1 MNGFRKSELNTCM
14 KLIEAKYDTQTDNRK
29 VVIVD
34 NLPFADI
41 IEQRPPFIDHLSG
54 ALVLSADLRDDKVH
68 EYGTRN
74 YESERYQTRKLL
86 FPWQAELAGTDRQ
99 IEDFLRIHFPTWSPD
114 IHGPIENSNVWK
126 MEDVERA
133 ARAAKVIKPVKEQ
146 VDKILNMRKP
156 INEAKY
162 YRAKTASDVYDQ
174 MDKVLDYTLFV
185 GDGDVDVADFGLGDI
200 RHGDP
205 NSPEVA
211 TVYLIVSNQ
220 NTEEDSIQTAK
231 EFLRNKDIL
240 YHDIKSE
247 VTGVEN
253 QWYVEAQY
261 VDPINEATYEQPGLK
276 FRTLKRIYRYVQELI
291 DGELDEVESK
301 EWHYIIASKKDSDDV
316 RNILTKELGKPEI
329 FKVPEFK
336 MPWLRW
342 EKEGFWILFKDY
354 TGLPEVEI
362 MSAEWD
368 NDPYVRRMNEAGYA
382 YKKPVAAEVVN
393 QYIDFIQEHQPRVKF
408 GDIIVKEYDFTN
420 TGDRE
425 FAAMYLWVLNSS
437 FDEARIKIESF
448 AKQFNLPYT
457 DIDTDLHDGDQNAYH
472 RPETHKRVF
481 GTLWYGSEAA
491 SELAEAA
498 YDGTRNQMFFAVDE
512 TSSDI
517 NQIVGPFSSSD
528 DARKYTAYMEKKYGE
543 WVTFN
548 WDVRGHVFPDNYEV
562 DIKSHYDWMADNV

>member
-1 MNGFRKSELNTCM
+1 M
-14 KLIEAKYDTQTDNRK
+14 KLTEAKYSHNKQ

-34 NLPFADI
+34 DLPFADI
-41 IEQRPPFIDHLSG
+41 IEQRPPFIDHVSG
-54 ALVLSADLRDDKVH
+54 TLVLSADIHDEKVY
-68 EYGTRN
+68 EYGARN
-74 YESERYQTRKLL
+74 YESERYQTRKHLY
-86 FPWQAELAGTDRQ
+86 PWQAELAGTERQ
-99 IEDFLRIHFPTWSPD
+99 IKNFLEIHFPKWSGKVTP
-114 IHGPIENSNVWK
+114 SQVWK

-133 ARAAKVIKPVKEQ
+133 GRAAVAKGVQSTQEQ
-146 VDKILNMRKP
+146 VTKILDTRKP
-156 INEAKY
+156 INEVKY
-162 YRAKTASDVYDQ
+162 YRAKTASDVYDH

-185 GDGDVDVADFGLGDI
+185 GDGDVDIADYGLGDI
-200 RHGDP
+200 NHGDP

-220 NTEEDSIQTAK
+220 DTKEDSIKTAR

-247 VTGVEN
+247 ETGVEN

-261 VDPINEATYEQPGLK
+261 VDPITEAAYKQPGLK

-291 DGELDEVESK
+291 GGELDEVESK
-301 EWHYIIASKKDSDDV
+301 EWHYILTSKKDSDEV
-316 RNILTKELGKPEI
+316 RNILTKELGQPEE
-329 FKVPEFK
+329 FRVPEFK

-354 TGLPEVEI
+354 TSLPEVEI

-393 QYIDFIQEHQPRVKF
+393 QYIDFIQEHQPQVKF
-408 GDIIVKEYDFTN
+408 GDIIVSEYDFTN

-425 FAAMYLWVLNSS
+425 FAALYLWVLNSS

-448 AKQFNLPYT
+448 AKHFNLPYT
-457 DIDTDLHDGDQNAYH
+457 NIETDLHDSDHNAYH

-481 GTLWYGSEAA
+481 GTLWYGSKAA
-491 SELAEAA
+491 SELVEAA
-498 YDGTRNQMFFAVDE
+498 YDGGQYRKMFFVFDDAGGE
-512 TSSDI
+512 HAEFSKL
-517 NQIVGPFSSSD
+517 VGPFVSED
-528 DARKYTAYMEKKYGE
+528 QATKYTTYMTATYGE

-548 WDVRGHVFPDNYEV
+548 FEIRSSVSPIEYEK
-562 DIKSHYDWMADNV
+562 DSKEHFDWASGD